1 MNKNVEIYGIFLIK
15 FDIYDQTFLFQ
26 FLQCSSRVFDIS
38 QQFKENEENEDN
50 QVSAETAINMRIERV
65 FAYRAVCN

>member
-1 MNKNVEIYGIFLIK
+1 MTRLSR
-15 FDIYDQTFLFQ
+15 
-26 FLQCSSRVFDIS
+26 SSFYSVVQARVFDIS